1 VNRYVVLWAQ
11 GGVYAD
17 LDVACRHAVCRWLGV
32 ADGNVTLV
40 GALEAS
46 ARPGSAGLS
55 AMISG

>member
-1 VNRYVVLWAQ
+1 VGRYVVLWAE

>member
-1 VNRYVVLWAQ
+1 MLWAQ

-55 AMISG
+55 AMISGCVP